1 MIRVNEDWVIDV
13 DNYNYTLQRD
23 MHRTA
28 LIKVEGKEVERPV
41 YKSVGYFA
49 TLDQALNRLLDEDI
63 RERFKDGEHTLKE
76 AIRVTKESRESW
88 EDLIRRCMNG

>member
-13 DNYNYTLQRD
+13 DNYSYALQRD

-49 TLDQALNRLLDEDI
+49 TLDQALNRLLDEDF
-63 RERFKDGEHTLKE
+63 RERFKDGEHTLEE
-76 AIRVTKESRESW
+76 AIRVTKECREAW